1 MNPIFKKNAI
11 NFGIISGLIGITVTT
26 LMYLVDLKL
35 FVNMWIGIGMLAVW
49 LIIGILLLSK
59 SKKENEGN
67 LTFKEGFTVYFLSA
81 VIGILLSTAFNM
93 FLFNFFDT
101 EARDS
106 VTEHVITFQV
116 EMMEKFN
123 APSEKIAEEVSKLR
137 ENSQFT
143 LKGQMLGIMQ
153 AMIGAIIF
161 GLILAAFFKS
171 KNKEEVY

>member
-1 MNPIFKKNAI
+1 MNAILKKNAI

-35 FVNMWIGIGMLAVW
+35 FVNMWIGIGMLVIW
-49 LIIGILLLSK
+49 IIIGIILLTK
-59 SKKENEGN
+59 SKRENQGI
-67 LTFKEGFTVYFLSA
+67 LTFKQAFTTYFLSA
-81 VIGILLSTAFNM
+81 VIGILISTAFNI

-101 EARDS
+101 EARDT
-106 VTEHVITFQV
+106 VTENVIKFQV

-143 LKGQMLGIMQ
+143 IKGQMFGILQ
-153 AMIGAIIF
+153 AMLGAVIF

-171 KNKEEVY
+171 KNKEVY